1 MLRIIPVRFEVKLL
15 RLNKRQL
22 VLIKFGLGL
31 LFFGAIA
38 EQITMYLLHA
48 NGYFIAFNRTT
59 SLPQY
64 FWLVNTNSTTNFV
77 KNEYFSFYAPE
88 DKMLTEGEST
98 PLVKIVAG
106 IPGDKV
112 TINKS
117 TLLINNKVMG
127 HIWPKTMNGHK
138 LAPITSQTIS
148 RGCYFAWTPALYS
161 YDSRYKDVG
170 IVCES
175 QNRII
180 GSAKPLF

>member
-1 MLRIIPVRFEVKLL
+1 MKSL
-15 RLNKRQL
+15 RLNSRRL
-22 VLIKFGLGL
+22 ILIKLGLGL
-31 LFFGAIA
+31 LLFGAIA
-38 EQITMYLLHA
+38 EQLTMFLLHQ

-59 SLPQY
+59 SLPEY
-64 FWLVNTNSTTNFV
+64 FWVVNTNDTTNFS

-98 PLVKIVAG
+98 PLVKIIAG

-127 HIWPKTMNGHK
+127 HLWPKTMNGHK
-138 LAPITSQTIS
+138 LAPIESQIIPH
-148 RGCYFAWTPALYS
+148 GCYFAWTPALYS

-175 QNRII
+175 QKRII